1 MNNELGNKI
10 KSWRK
15 QRKLTQEEFAF
26 KIGRSTEA
34 VSMIER
40 GINNPAAET
49 IDAMSKVL
57 GVPKHEFYRT
67 TDNNNQNKRQQIID
81 KSTGILYNFDD
92 KNLRIALKILEA
104 LNDEVT
110 K

>member
-10 KSWRK
+10 KAWRK
-15 QRKLTQEEFAF
+15 QKKLTQEEFAF

-40 GINNPAAET
+40 GINNPSPDT
-49 IDAMSKVL
+49 IDAISKIL
-57 GVPKHEFYRT
+57 GVPKYEFYKT
-67 TDNNNQNKRQQIID
+67 SSDNSKDKRQQMID

-104 LNDEVT
+104 LNDA

>member
-10 KSWRK
+10 KAWRK

-40 GINNPAAET
+40 GINNPSPET
-49 IDAMSKVL
+49 VEAMSKVL

-67 TDNNNQNKRQQIID
+67 SSDDSKNKRQQMID

-92 KNLRIALKILEA
+92 KNLRIALKVLEA
-104 LNDEVT
+104 LNDEVE
-110 K
+110 